1 MILLETFFF
10 FFFSL
15 LEKSVG
21 LTGSGDLAYTTIM
34 LLTF

>member
-10 FFFSL
+10 L
-15 LEKSVG
+15 VNLKKSVG